1 MLRIDPCEDGNLLE
15 NSQAVNKET
24 EVQTSEQN
32 DISVNQQK
40 HIVTLKINDVQ
51 LCSPKKVWNIR
62 VDDNASYTPNGSG
75 ARKMPLSE
83 EHAPLSNTINCEI
96 DVSFGSNIPTPER
109 MNDINLLEQK
119 LADLRDFWK

>member
-1 MLRIDPCEDGNLLE
+1 MLK
-15 NSQAVNKET
+15 NSQSANKET
-24 EVQTSEQN
+24 DLQIPSQS

-62 VDDNASYTPNGSG
+62 VDDNTSYTPNGSG
-75 ARKMPLSE
+75 TRLDKDDV
-83 EHAPLSNTINCEI
+83 PLSNTINCEI
-96 DVSFGSNIPTPER
+96 DVSFGSNILTPER
-109 MNDINLLEQK
+109 MNDINQLEQK